1 MTFAKIKATAQR
13 AGFTRRVIVE
23 LGDDDFYG
31 WIRPVTDFG
40 ATFPMIDDETGAVRN
55 IVGGDATVRDLD
67 D

>member
-1 MTFAKIKATAQR
+1 MR

-23 LGDDDFYG
+23 LGDNDYYG
-31 WIRPVTDFG
+31 WIRPITDFG
-40 ATFPMIDDETGAVRN
+40 ATFTMIEDDTGKVRN